1 MSTKKKSTAKPKTA
15 KKRSV
20 KSTTHGYSNKEQL
33 EEMKKTVSDMGKLL
47 REEMQKA
54 NAFHELLR
62 TKSVNFETG
71 GDVDA
76 RHRLKTTTDHFND
89 IWIGKK
95 TFEIRKAD
103 RTFYVGDK
111 IILEETDL
119 YNDVKSG
126 RSIAVRIL
134 SVLSD
139 VKFGIM
145 PGYVI
150 FSFTIIYKAR

>member
-1 MSTKKKSTAKPKTA
+1 
-15 KKRSV
+15 
-20 KSTTHGYSNKEQL
+20 
-33 EEMKKTVSDMGKLL
+33 MGKLL
-47 REEMQKA
+47 REEMQKSS
-54 NAFHELLR
+54 AFHDLLR
-62 TKSVNFETG
+62 TKSINTESG
-71 GDVDA
+71 PEIEP

-103 RTFYVGDK
+103 RTFYVGDR
-111 IILEETDL
+111 IVLEETDL
-119 YNDVKSG
+119 YNDVRSG

-139 VKFGIM
+139 VKYGIM